1 MPQAQVNVGG
11 DGQPL
16 QKRKPVIELSDSD
29 DEAPL
34 VKVKAQKKPKV
45 EASGSQ
51 VQPKTAEE
59 LLQEL
64 VGAKKDS
71 WKEEDPSVLHAYL
84 KDLRKSKAK
93 AKTAKYELIALN
105 LPRFYEILAEQ
116 GLWSHFLWAEKRGLP
131 YYRISP
137 HVEWS
142 TQWPCKC
149 NPLGK
154 VPASVRLDKNN
165 RKYLCCHLK
174 SRGKDKWENGESA
187 PELGQI
193 ARQLTVPVQVAL
205 FFASRATLPGKL
217 PKGRSRG
224 LRVPLAGVLRAGLE
238 QPDRGRRRE
247 GQGAGQGG
255 EGGGEGQA
263 SGGGFQRVEGALGK
277 IREDWPAH
285 EAEIQRRS
293 RCGVAEAESL
303 WSRGLQ

>member
-1 MPQAQVNVGG
+1 MPQAQVGVGG

-16 QKRKPVIELSDSD
+16 WKRKPVIELSDSD

-64 VGAKKDS
+64 VGAEKDS
-71 WKEEDPSVLHAYL
+71 WKDPSDPSEGSLHAYL

-93 AKTAKYELIALN
+93 AKKAKYELIALN

-116 GLWSHFLWAEKRGLP
+116 GLWSHWKWAERRGLP
-131 YYRISP
+131 YYGISQ

-165 RKYLCCHLK
+165 KKYLCCHLK
-174 SRGKDKWENGESA
+174 SLGKDKWEQGESA
-187 PELGQI
+187 PELGKI
-193 ARQLTVPVQVAL
+193 ARQLTLPVQVAI
-205 FFASRATLPGKL
+205 FFALRATLPGRR
-217 PKGRSRG
+217 PETGSRG
-224 LRVPLAGVLRAGLE
+224 TRTPCRGAPGRARGAGPRTTSRR
-238 QPDRGRRRE
+238 PRRGPRRR
-247 GQGAGQGG
+247 
-255 EGGGEGQA
+255 
-263 SGGGFQRVEGALGK
+263 RRRRRLGK
-277 IREDWPAH
+277 LWVPTRGGCTGQKPA
-285 EAEIQRRS
+285 
-293 RCGVAEAESL
+293 
-303 WSRGLQ
+303 